1 MSILEDTYQKCLNI
15 EKEFKNKKILFIP
28 TESYDDPGISI
39 IEGLHELGFE
49 ILTYK
54 KSNINSWFC
63 NKIIDSLDNIE
74 DNIDFVL
81 SNIHWG
87 TQWSLYNKLNHKV
100 PYVLIDGEDRLHEYS
115 KHEYWKRS
123 SWLDTID
130 CRKKNYKNNPPQKI
144 KDMEQSPY
152 RWVEDIGNYKPDIIF
167 KSQKYKINTKEIYL
181 PFGIKKFYFKNQ
193 INKLIENRNI
203 DIIHLDSKCDGNYR
217 KKTIEFIDKY
227 KTNSN
232 YNIING
238 MVYGNVECDKKIEKY
253 VKNDKNVHSWH
264 RWRYCDKYFEELN
277 NSKILVY
284 PSVDKYN
291 APGWESKRPYETL
304 SQGCLMVYQMQ
315 NDFDNASYPICELL
329 NEFKFELDNYDEM
342 MTKIETHLNNLEL
355 LEAKRIDITEKF
367 KKYFQSISIARY
379 FLWNIKN
386 KYNNN

>member
-15 EKEFKNKKILFIP
+15 EKEFKHKKILFIP

-100 PYVLIDGEDRLHEYS
+100 PYVLIDGEDRLHAYS
-115 KHEYWKRS
+115 KHKYWKRS

-167 KSQKYKINTKEIYL
+167 KSQKYKINTEEIYL
-181 PFGIKKFYFKNQ
+181 PFGIKNFYTKFNKNID
-193 INKLIENRNI
+193 INNRNI
-203 DIIHLDSKCDGNYR
+203 DICHIGGKHGNYR
-217 KKTIEFIDKY
+217 KIMTDYLDNQY
-227 KTNSN
+227 K
-232 YNIING
+232 
-238 MVYGNVECDKKIEKY
+238 K
-253 VKNDKNVHSWH
+253 KNDYTLFNNVIYGETQSNNKIKKNIDSDKNIHSWH
-264 RWRYCDKYFEELN
+264 RWRCCEQYYNKLN
-277 NSKILVY
+277 DSKILINHGL
-284 PSVDKYN
+284 DKYD
-291 APGWESKRPYETL
+291 APGWDSKRLWEAI
-304 SQGCLMVYQMQ
+304 SQDCYVLYQKQ
-315 NDFDNASYPICELL
+315 PDLDNTFYPIEEICSFAKYQFDN
-329 NEFKFELDNYDEM
+329 FKDLEQ
-342 MTKIETHLNNLEL
+342 KIEYLLSNLDI
-355 LEAKRIDITEKF
+355 LEQKRKKFLEKGN
-367 KKYFQSISIARY
+367 KYFNSKTISRY

-386 KYNNN
+386 KEFKF